1 MSRLRIVDD
10 GILYINPDPAH
21 YHVSAFFPS
30 VVQLAEKELV
40 CVYQRGNGMYAA
52 NR

>member
-30 VVQLAEKELV
+30 VVQLSEKELV

-52 NR
+52 NS